1 MHKTVIRQLLR
12 QWLVASALFWSAALG
27 DAAPAPVQLPPP
39 ETEGGKPLMQALKA
53 RQTAREFSPKPLSRQ
68 WLSNLLWAGFGI
80 NRPPIAHRTAP
91 SAMNS
96 QEIDLYLATAE
107 GVFLYDPKANA
118 LQPVLGEDIRLK
130 TGGQDFVKTAPV
142 AVLLVADLS
151 RLAKAPPAD
160 RERYAWIDSGY
171 ISQNLYLYCAS
182 EGLATVVHELNR
194 GPLKEALHL
203 RPDQSVIL
211 AQAVGFP
218 KEQAVRGTTR

>member
-1 MHKTVIRQLLR
+1 
-12 QWLVASALFWSAALG
+12 
-27 DAAPAPVQLPPP
+27 
-39 ETEGGKPLMQALKA
+39 MQALKD
-53 RQTAREFSPKPLSRQ
+53 RQTVREFSSRPLSQ
-68 WLSNLLWAGFGI
+68 QQLANLLWAGFGI

-96 QEIDLYLATAE
+96 QEIDLYLTTAE
-107 GVFLYDPKANA
+107 GVFLYDPKANC
-118 LQPVLGEDIRLK
+118 LQPVLAEDIRSK

-142 AVLLVADLS
+142 SVLFVADLS
-151 RLAKAPPAD
+151 RLSKAPPAD
-160 RERYAWIDSGY
+160 RERYAWMDAGY
-171 ISQNLYLYCAS
+171 ISQNLYLFCAS

-218 KEQAVRGTTR
+218 KEQPAGGAAR